1 MIHNPEYIRP
11 SEMISTSVDTEA
23 APEHRLAPS
32 RLEEVF
38 GMRERMLTSIESQIA
53 LPLLDAIRSK
63 LAYERSKLIAIAE
76 ADQKRAAER
85 KRMSARLRSEY
96 FVLKPLEVDLL

>member
-1 MIHNPEYIRP
+1 
-11 SEMISTSVDTEA
+11 
-23 APEHRLAPS
+23 
-32 RLEEVF
+32 
-38 GMRERMLTSIESQIA
+38 MRERMLGSIESFIS
-53 LPLLDAIRSK
+53 LPLLDALRHK

-76 ADQKRAAER
+76 TDQARAQER

>member
-1 MIHNPEYIRP
+1 MIRSPEYIQP
-11 SEMISTSVDTEA
+11 SEMIATHTEHA
-23 APEHRLAPS
+23 TEPESRLAPS
-32 RLEEVF
+32 RLEEIF
-38 GMRERMLTSIESQIA
+38 RMRERMLASIESFVA

-76 ADQKRAAER
+76 ADEKRAAEK